1 MRSIKRTVHRI
12 NIQNKKKIQLG
23 SFFLRPIFKNLNIR
37 LNHKIYFR
45 FVYYS
50 EYMKKYLLAALLV
63 SVALPAFAQYQYR
76 DSNRI
81 GIIVGVNQMTL
92 KTNNFETKPEMGWNL
107 GLSMRG
113 NFYNDFDM
121 VYAMQFSENK
131 FSVPTHN
138 KAFQKKDVDYKLASA
153 QISLMLSYKIVE
165 NNLSVEFGPVIQ
177 INDKLKIDDANK
189 PNTIDGAALKT
200 DGTTLKAEDI
210 IKISR
215 FNFYPA
221 VGITAGVRHF
231 RANLQYQYGVNNIL
245 GKINNAESGLQGFKG
260 NAGILS
266 GNLIIYL

>member
-1 MRSIKRTVHRI
+1 
-12 NIQNKKKIQLG
+12 
-23 SFFLRPIFKNLNIR
+23 
-37 LNHKIYFR
+37 
-45 FVYYS
+45 
-50 EYMKKYLLAALLV
+50 MKKLLLSAACVLF
-63 SVALPAFAQYQYR
+63 STFAFAQYEYR

-81 GIIVGVNQMTL
+81 GIIFGINQMDLNT
-92 KTNNFETKPEMGWNL
+92 KNFETKPLTGWNL

-121 VYAMQFSENK
+121 VYALQFSENK

-138 KAFQKKDVDYKLASA
+138 LALQKEDVEYKLPSA

-165 NNLSVEFGPVIQ
+165 NHLSVELGPVFQ
-177 INDKLKIDDANK
+177 IGDKFKIDSEK
-189 PNTIDGAALKT
+189 MTNTIDNTMKP
-200 DGTTLKAEDI
+200 DGTALLAGEI

-231 RANLQYQYGVNNIL
+231 RANVQYQYGVTNMLSKLNSS
-245 GKINNAESGLQGFKG
+245 ETGLHGFTG
-260 NAGILS
+260 HAGILS